1 MAWMGIDYGARRI
14 GLAHSDSGILASP
27 HSTIAHASTVEAT
40 VEAIERV
47 AGPLEVD
54 RFVVG
59 IPRSNRPHPHSLKK
73 FERFADALRQKTCK
87 EVVLWDESLS
97 TVEALERRRE
107 RGRSGRNNP
116 RPIDQEAAT
125 IILQSYL
132 DHQSGRTS

>member
-1 MAWMGIDYGARRI
+1 MAWMGIDYGTRRI
-14 GLAHSDSGILASP
+14 GLSTSDSGILASP
-27 HSTIAHASTVEAT
+27 HSTISRSETLEAT
-40 VEAIERV
+40 IDAIERI

-59 IPRSNRPHPHSLKK
+59 FPRTNRPHPHSLRK

-87 EVVLWDESLS
+87 EVVLWDETLS
-97 TVEALERRRE
+97 TVEAVERRRE
-107 RGRSGRNNP
+107 RGKSSRNNR

-132 DHQSGRTS
+132 DHQSRRTS